1 MRITRLGPVAALA
14 VAVVLLSGSG
24 AAQPGVAAEVGQE
37 TITIDE
43 VDDLAASICDV
54 TEDLPDDN
62 PNAGVRTGEQARNSA
77 LQALILRSMADQ
89 MAADYGVESGEDFRR
104 QEDRARLGF
113 AASDEAKVEAA
124 LPGVTAIAYFV
135 DIMQQIGDTTKSGL
149 SDDEA
154 LTAGIGLAQDW
165 QDDHGVETNPLFNS
179 FRIGDQEIES
189 ERSDLAFAVSGTAK
203 DAEGGSEE
211 YASSLP
217 KSQRCG

>member
-1 MRITRLGPVAALA
+1 VRITRLGPVAVLA
-14 VAVVLLSGSG
+14 VAVVLLSGCG

-37 TITIDE
+37 TITVDE
-43 VDDLAASICDV
+43 VDELAANICSV
-54 TEDLPDDN
+54 TEDLPDDS

-113 AASDEAKVEAA
+113 AGSDEAKVEAA

-135 DIMQQIGDTTKSGL
+135 DILQQIGDTTESGL

-154 LTAGIGLAQDW
+154 LTTGIGLAQDW
-165 QDDHGVETNPLFNS
+165 QAENGVETNPVFRS
-179 FRIGDQEIES
+179 FSIGDQEIEA
-189 ERSDLAFAVSGTAK
+189 ERSDLSFAASGTAK
-203 DAEGGSEE
+203 DAEAGSQE

-217 KSQRCG
+217 ESQRCG